1 MVLLLV
7 GIGLFMVTSTTKFPI
22 FVPLFMGLVCT
33 IAILT
38 SGKPDPAECS
48 KPDPAECSDVN
59 ITKQAESEQK
69 GVGWIMRLTSVQ
81 VVNLVIAWRASGK
94 IKSTWKKG

>member
-38 SGKPDPAECS
+38 SG

-94 IKSTWKKG
+94 IKSTWKRGD